1 MYIYYYRRKVYGDLL
16 SRDDLWKLYKLDQE
30 WFTFKHQF
38 IHLRDNLMNVLYSFQ
53 EMPQLENMIQKTT
66 DVQELSYFKDF
77 QNFKLLDNKVG
88 KKKNIKN

>member
-1 MYIYYYRRKVYGDLL
+1 
-16 SRDDLWKLYKLDQE
+16 
-30 WFTFKHQF
+30 
-38 IHLRDNLMNVLYSFQ
+38 MNVLYSFQ

-66 DVQELSYFKDF
+66 DIQELSYFKDF